1 MKAKTF
7 AVVGVLLLALSLTPI
22 QVGSAQAQSAEVV
35 KWRLPMHHSTSASP
49 VYEHSIMRIINIV
62 KERSGDR
69 FIIEPYLAGALMP
82 GTEIFNAVK
91 RGMVPIGHTT
101 PAYDLAQVPIF
112 NIVAGLPLN
121 FGDVWEAAYF
131 FKWLGFEQMVRDELL
146 AKHGMLYY
154 SDRVYTT
161 ELSLKKP
168 VRTVEDFKGMKL
180 RSSGIL
186 QKYLTSIG
194 AAASMIPGSD
204 IYTALASGMMDG
216 AHWGAVQ
223 GSYAM
228 KFYEINKYH
237 LRPALNVAA
246 TDIWLVNKKAFD
258 RLPQDLQQ
266 ILHDALEEHFWPRTN
281 QYMYQE
287 ELMLQKAIREYGVTL
302 LTLPPE
308 EFAKMQAAAL
318 KTWDDVAAISPE
330 CAKAVEMLKDF
341 NRKMGRIQ

>member
-1 MKAKTF
+1 MKFKIVALF
-7 AVVGVLLLALSLTPI
+7 GICVLALGLIVVMDAS
-22 QVGSAQAQSAEVV
+22 QAQAKDVV
-35 KWRLPMHHSTSASP
+35 TWRLPMHHTTISSP
-49 VYEHSIMRIINIV
+49 VYEHSIMRIINLV
-62 KERSGDR
+62 KERSEGR
-69 FIIEPYLAGALMP
+69 FIIEPYLSGTLIP
-82 GTEIFNAVK
+82 GTEIFNSVK

-101 PAYDLAQVPIF
+101 PAYDMAQVPIF
-112 NIVAGLPLN
+112 NVVAGLPMN

-131 FKWLGFEQMVRDELL
+131 FQWLGFEQMVREEVLQ
-146 AKHGMLYY
+146 KHGMLYY

-168 VRTVEDFKGMKL
+168 VRSIDDFKGLKL

-194 AAASMIPGSD
+194 AAASMIPGGD
-204 IYTALASGMMDG
+204 IYAALASGMMDG

-228 KFYEINKYH
+228 KFYEVNKYH

-246 TDIWLVNKKAFD
+246 TDIWLINKRAFD
-258 RLPQDLQQ
+258 SLPEDLQD
-266 ILHDALEEHFWPRTN
+266 ILHTTLQEHFWPRTN

-287 ELMLQKAIREYGVTL
+287 EIMLQKAIKENGVTL
-302 LTLPPE
+302 LTMPPE
-308 EFAKMQAAAL
+308 EFNKMQVAAM
-318 KTWDDVAAISPE
+318 KIWDEVAAISPE

-341 NRKMGRIQ
+341 NRSMGRMQ

>member
-1 MKAKTF
+1 MRNKIVALLGILALTAGLV
-7 AVVGVLLLALSLTPI
+7 AVVATGTV
-22 QVGSAQAQSAEVV
+22 QAKDVV
-35 KWRLPMHHSTSASP
+35 TWRLPLHHTTTSSP
-49 VYEHSIMRIINIV
+49 VYEHSILRIANLV
-62 KERSGDR
+62 KERSDGR
-69 FIIEPYLAGALMP
+69 FIIEPYLSGTLIP
-82 GTEIFNAVK
+82 GTEIFNSVK

-101 PAYDLAQVPIF
+101 PAYDMAQVPLF
-112 NIVAGLPLN
+112 NIVAGLPMN
-121 FGDVWEAAYF
+121 FGAVWEGAYF
-131 FKWLGFEQMVRDELL
+131 FKWLGFEEMVREDVLK
-146 AKHGMLYY
+146 KHGMLFY

-168 VRTVEDFKGMKL
+168 VRTFDDFKGLKL

-194 AAASMIPGSD
+194 AAASMIPGGD
-204 IYTALASGMMDG
+204 IYAALASGMMDG

-246 TDIWLVNKKAFD
+246 TDIWLINKKAFD
-258 RLPQDLQQ
+258 RLPEDLQE
-266 ILHDALEEHFWPRTN
+266 ILHTTLEEHFWPRTN

-287 ELMLQKAIREYGVTL
+287 ELMLQKAIKEHGVTL
-302 LTLPPE
+302 LTMPPE
-308 EFAKMQAAAL
+308 EFNKMQTAAL
-318 KTWDDVAAISPE
+318 KIWDEVAAISPE

-341 NRKMGRIQ
+341 NRSMGRID